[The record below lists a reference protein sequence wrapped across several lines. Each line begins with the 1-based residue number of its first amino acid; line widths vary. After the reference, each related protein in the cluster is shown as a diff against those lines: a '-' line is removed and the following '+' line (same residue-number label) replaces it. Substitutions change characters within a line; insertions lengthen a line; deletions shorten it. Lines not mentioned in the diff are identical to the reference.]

1 MKLVLS
7 IFLATVFLSTFG
19 CATNNTRDSRVI
31 LATTTSVQDSG
42 VLDALIKDFESRN
55 PEFNVKPIAVGSG
68 EALAMGERGDADLL
82 LVHSP
87 TDEKKFMDNGFG
99 LNRTPLM
106 YNHFII
112 LGSKDDPAKIK
123 GSAAEKAFKN
133 IGESRSVFVSRS
145 DGSGTHNKEL
155 QLWKQVSIDPARNG
169 RYIQTGQGMA
179 ETIRI
184 ADQKQGYT
192 LSDTGTF
199 LALKDTI
206 SLVPLSKEDEALRN
220 EYSVIEVN
228 PELQAKVNK
237 EGARALSSYLR
248 TKGRQI
254 IRSYGKDRFDKSL
267 FSVLE

>member
-7 IFLATVFLSTFG
+7 IFLTTVFLSTFG
-19 CATNNTRDSRVI
+19 CATNNPRDSRII

-99 LNRTPLM
+99 LNRIPLM

-112 LGSKDDPAKIK
+112 LGPKDDPAKIK

-133 IGESRSVFVSRS
+133 IDKSRSVFVSRS

-155 QLWKQVSIDPARNG
+155 HLWKQVLIDPARNG

-199 LALKDTI
+199 LALEDTI
-206 SLVPLSKEDEALRN
+206 SLVALSNKDQTLLN

-228 PELQAKVNK
+228 PAQHITVNK
-237 EGARALSSYLR
+237 EGATAVSKYLKTDGKR
-248 TKGRQI
+248 I
-254 IRSYGKDRFDKSL
+254 IRSYGADKFGKAL
-267 FSVLE
+267 FSVR